1 MLSQGFHLQGGR
13 GVGGRPPHERRP
25 WRCPPLEGLPQS
37 CLLLLPRCSPH
48 SLGPLGIH
56 RWGAGSSP
64 GHSARCPADMGIG
77 GTMETVCHLSQGIT
91 INLRLWGAL
100 WLVI

>member
-1 MLSQGFHLQGGR
+1 MLSQGFHLQGAQ
-13 GVGGRPPHERRP
+13 GVGGSPPHERRP

-37 CLLLLPRCSPH
+37 CLLLLPRYCPR

-56 RWGAGSSP
+56 RQGAGSSP
-64 GHSARCPADMGIG
+64 GCSARCPADMGIEG
-77 GTMETVCHLSQGIT
+77 VMEMVCHPSQGIT
-91 INLRLWGAL
+91 VNLRLWGAC